1 MAHDVDI
8 EHLTE
13 PHIEPVSHDIG
24 LTPITLGFS
33 FLAGLGIVL
42 MIIAL
47 GVGVI
52 GGNTEATANNSSL
65 ITLLFVAG
73 LLFFIAGAVAWV
85 SVTQPFRNFDN
96 INVPADDPGH
106 GHEDH
111 HDENALAL
119 SDEQGL
125 SIPATSGQALTQSHG
140 AAGHD
145 AMTSHSASGS
155 HH

>member
-8 EHLTE
+8 EQLTE

-24 LTPITLGFS
+24 LTPTTLGFS

-52 GGNTEATANNSSL
+52 GGNTEAAANNSTIIS
-65 ITLLFVAG
+65 LLFVAG

-85 SVTQPFRNFDN
+85 GVTQPFRNFDN
-96 INVPADDPGH
+96 INIPADDPGH
-106 GHEDH
+106 GHDDH
-111 HDENALAL
+111 SDEHALAL
-119 SDEQGL
+119 SDEHGI
-125 SIPATSGQALTQSHG
+125 SIPATSGQALVQSHD

-145 AMTSHSASGS
+145 AMTSPSTAGS